1 MRPTPIAGVVV
12 DTHVKRLA
20 RRMELT
26 SEATPEKIEKDLT
39 ALFPRRVWT
48 ELVHLLSRHGR
59 QVCNAR
65 HPRCNQCAVSHLCP
79 SSAV

>member
-1 MRPTPIAGVVV
+1 MIV
-12 DTHVKRLA
+12 DTHVKRLV
-20 RRMELT
+20 RRMDLS
-26 SEATPEKIEKDLT
+26 SETTPEKIEKDLMVH
-39 ALFPRRVWT
+39 FPRRVRT
-48 ELVHLLSRHGR
+48 KLVHLLIWHGR